1 MRKTIIILSVVM
13 SMFSCQTN
21 NNKSLEIN
29 QVFEN
34 YYQESLKLY
43 PLNATSQGDNRYNN
57 FLPNDLVDTLE
68 ASSRP
73 SI

>member
-29 QVFEN
+29 QVFEITTKKVLS
-34 YYQESLKLY
+34 YI
-43 PLNATSQGDNRYNN
+43 R
-57 FLPNDLVDTLE
+57 
-68 ASSRP
+68 
-73 SI
+73 